1 MAVVLV
7 VLLVALGADLAVLAY
22 RPDYVDLA
30 LPAATGSG
38 GPPETWLLVGT
49 DSRQDL
55 PDGPARYGAP
65 EDVSGQRADVVLL
78 LQPGSQGTRILGLPR
93 DLMLV
98 GADGTVD
105 RLAASYLR
113 GPQATVDLL
122 CTGLGVRATHLV
134 VVDMAQ
140 FARLV
145 DALGGVDV
153 EVAEPV
159 RDARAGLDL
168 PGGTQH
174 LSGVDALA
182 LVRSR
187 HPEVLR
193 DGVWTALPASEGAR
207 RRSEFSASVMRSL
220 LEALARQVRDP
231 LRAHALAHDV
241 AGDLT
246 LDAGTSVWDLV
257 SLARSTATAGREG
270 ALSSVTVPAPDLEGA
285 FVAPPTPQTFEA
297 LAAYG
302 YTRGTCTPAS

>member
-140 FARLV
+140 
-145 DALGGVDV
+145 
-153 EVAEPV
+153 PV

-220 LEALARQVRDP
+220 LAALARQVRDP